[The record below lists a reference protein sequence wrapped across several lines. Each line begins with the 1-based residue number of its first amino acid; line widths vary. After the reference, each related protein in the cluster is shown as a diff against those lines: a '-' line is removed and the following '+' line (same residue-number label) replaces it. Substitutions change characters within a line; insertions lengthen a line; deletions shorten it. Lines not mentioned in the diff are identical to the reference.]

1 VTVVE
6 TQLSALIVSNDA
18 QTTHDIAEAMDALG
32 DVSLQGTY
40 PDLARLAV
48 HLEREPV
55 RAVVV
60 DLGAEPD
67 QALREL
73 QSVIGRFHD
82 SRFMVLA
89 ESLTDGLMTAAMEV
103 GARYLLTKSG
113 LRSDLPGMFERL
125 REAVLAD
132 RQWQGMSAT
141 ILSSG
146 GGCGSTTIAVNLA
159 SELNLLSAKPVLL
172 ADMDYAYGTVSTYLG
187 LTGRYGLADVFNH
200 GEEADQSLIRSSAL
214 KFNEGLDVLISPASI
229 SDREMTLSVQPE
241 TVEHVLKVCK
251 DAYDYCVIDAP
262 RVPMNVAAALA
273 RSSAITY
280 VVLQPQVKDVRICR
294 RIVNSLVRE
303 YGIPMDQIALV
314 MNRFRQRKG
323 ALLGLTEA
331 KEAIGDIVIEC
342 VNNDYDSAVSA
353 IDYGQPLSAIAP
365 KSPLRKDLQRLAEQ
379 ILAARQLQAP

>member
-1 VTVVE
+1 
-6 TQLSALIVSNDA
+6 
-18 QTTHDIAEAMDALG
+18 MG
-32 DVSLQGTY
+32 DVALQGTY
-40 PDLARLAV
+40 PDLARRAV

-60 DLGAEPD
+60 DLGTEPD

-73 QSVIGRFHD
+73 QSIIGRFHD

-103 GARYLLTKSG
+103 GARYLLTKNG
-113 LRSDLPGMFERL
+113 LTSELPGMFQRL
-125 REAVLAD
+125 REAVRAD
-132 RQWQGMSAT
+132 RQWQGMAAT

-187 LTGRYGLADVFNH
+187 LSGRYGLDDVFSH

-214 KFNEGLDVLISPASI
+214 KFNDGLDVLISPASI
-229 SDREMTLSVQPE
+229 SDRDATLSARPE

-303 YGIPMDQIALV
+303 YDIPMDQIALV
-314 MNRFRQRKG
+314 MNRYRQRKG

-365 KSPLRKDLQRLAEQ
+365 KSPLRKDLKRLAEQ
-379 ILAARQLQAP
+379 ILAARQLQAS